1 VCYKTPMH
9 KRRWLIGALLVA
21 VGIAVA
27 LVFAA
32 RSQAYGPYWV
42 DAKAAVSWE
51 NPLCGELDAFRGL
64 VKARE
69 VKQRTDEILHA
80 SRFLEEDPSSG
91 LYLYETPAGK
101 FWMPAADDLW
111 SLSVVLAEQ
120 EHDMYGRPGRL
131 GVRSGDV
138 VVDAGAHVGLFA
150 RTALA
155 AGAGK
160 VITFEVT
167 PRSNAALRRNLA
179 KEIAEG
185 RVVVVEKGVWHE
197 EATLPLVVVEKCSV
211 CNSVSHPWMK
221 ATVDVPLTTLD
232 RALAELKV
240 ERVDF
245 IKLDIENAEANAI
258 RGARGTIARHHPRL
272 AVALENSKTR
282 LAYAHEVLGLL
293 QEIHAG
299 YRYSCG
305 AVTNPEKSHRVLPEV
320 LHFYAR

>member
-1 VCYKTPMH
+1 MCYNTPMVRT
-9 KRRWLIGALLVA
+9 RRWLIGALLVA
-21 VGIAVA
+21 IAIAAA

-32 RSQAYGPYWV
+32 RSQAYGPYWL

-51 NPLCGELDAFRGL
+51 NPLCGEIDAFRGL

-69 VKQRTDEILHA
+69 VKQRTDEILAA
-80 SRFLEEDPSSG
+80 SRFLAEDPSG
-91 LYLYETPAGK
+91 LYLYQTPVGG

-120 EHDMYGRPGRL
+120 EHDMYGRPGGL
-131 GVRSGDV
+131 GVRRGDV

-155 AGAGK
+155 AGASK

-185 RVVVVEKGVWHE
+185 KVVVVEKGVWHE

-232 RALAELKV
+232 RALEELKV

-258 RGARGTIARHHPRL
+258 RGARRTIARHHPRL
-272 AVALENSKTR
+272 AVALEKSKTR
-282 LAYAHEVLGLL
+282 LEYAHEVLGLL

-299 YRYSCG
+299 YRYTCG
-305 AVTNPEKSHRVLPEV
+305 AVTNPEKSRRILPEV
-320 LHFYAR
+320 LHLYAR